1 MRECAAQSG
10 YSVRRRSIFCDG
22 RDMNPFFTLNVTLSS
37 EATKRVALKP
47 QRPTKRRT
55 MPTSHPNTLDFSK
68 IALQHDPGDAFAAL
82 PVHILST
89 HVLRSRILP
98 DGSDLARL

>member
-1 MRECAAQSG
+1 VRGPEWVLCAAAESFLRWPG
-10 YSVRRRSIFCDG
+10 PEPLLY
-22 RDMNPFFTLNVTLSS
+22 PKVTLSS

-47 QRPTKRRT
+47 QRPTQRRT
-55 MPTSHPNTLDFSK
+55 MPTSHPNTHDFSK
-68 IALQHDPGDAFAAL
+68 IALQHDAGDAFAAL

>member
-1 MRECAAQSG
+1 
-10 YSVRRRSIFCDG
+10 
-22 RDMNPFFTLNVTLSS
+22 
-37 EATKRVALKP
+37 
-47 QRPTKRRT
+47 
-55 MPTSHPNTLDFSK
+55 MPTSHPNTHYFSK
-68 IALQHDPGDAFAAL
+68 IALQHDAGDAFAAL